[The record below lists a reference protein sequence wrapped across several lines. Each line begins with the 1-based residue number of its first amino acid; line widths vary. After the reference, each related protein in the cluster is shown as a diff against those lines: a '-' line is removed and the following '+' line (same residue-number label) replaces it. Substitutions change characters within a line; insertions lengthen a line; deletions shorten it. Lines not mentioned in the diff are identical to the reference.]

1 MSKKKTPVPYTPK
14 PLDTG
19 KIVLPPSLQ
28 ELLEKLAENAHEAW
42 AVTRMAQGWTYG
54 TARDDTT
61 KKHPSLI
68 PYRELTEA
76 EKDLDRVTAGE
87 TLKAILLLGYTVTD
101 PA

>member
-1 MSKKKTPVPYTPK
+1 MTPYTPT
-14 PLDTG
+14 PLDTSA
-19 KIVLPPSLQ
+19 VALPPSLQ
-28 ELLEKLAENAHEAW
+28 ELLERLAENAHEAW
-42 AVTRMAQGWTYG
+42 AVTRMAQGWTHG
-54 TARDDTT
+54 PARDDAA